1 MRGAA
6 ARAARLLGRTALAAL
21 AASTLGASPAAAQ
34 GERGGGRRPRPLV
47 RADVL
52 AAHST
57 AAHLALGVPIAA
69 GNYVRVDA
77 AGGGGAE
84 WSAGGTRGS
93 ARGDLVARFVLDPFR
108 QSRWSGYGGGGLG
121 ALRSGGRWR
130 GHLLAVV
137 GVEGPAARG
146 VLPALE
152 LGLGGA
158 TRVGIVL
165 RRAAPDRR

>member
-1 MRGAA
+1 MSAA
-6 ARAARLLGRTALAAL
+6 AAAAARLLRLTALAAL
-21 AASTLGASPAAAQ
+21 ASVLGAARAAAQ
-34 GERGGGRRPRPLV
+34 GQQSGGRPRPLV

-52 AAHST
+52 ASHST
-57 AAHLALGVPIAA
+57 AAHLALGITVPA
-69 GNYVRVDA
+69 GNYVRVDV

-84 WSAGGTRGS
+84 WAAGESRAS

-108 QSRWSGYGGGGLG
+108 QSRWSGYGGGGIG

-130 GHLLAVV
+130 GHLLAVI
-137 GVEGPAARG
+137 GVEGPATKG
-146 VLPALE
+146 MLPALE

-158 TRVGIVL
+158 TRVGVVL